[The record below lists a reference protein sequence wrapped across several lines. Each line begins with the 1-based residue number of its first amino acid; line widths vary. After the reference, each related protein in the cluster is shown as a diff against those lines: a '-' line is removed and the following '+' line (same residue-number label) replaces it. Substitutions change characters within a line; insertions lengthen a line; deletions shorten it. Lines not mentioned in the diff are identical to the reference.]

1 MFSTILLLSVLA
13 AACFEISAE
22 AHAMNVAL
30 QRRYDN
36 ARFTFFDA
44 GLGACGSYS
53 SASDF
58 IVALNAEQYGDGEHC
73 YEMIEITYNGK
84 TARAQIVDECP
95 ECAWG
100 ALDFSTSLFDHF
112 ASEDKGVLY
121 GSWVFAD
128 QGGDTTTQETTTR
141 PTTRTTTRA
150 TTKTTTSETTK
161 TTTRETTTEQSTT
174 QESTTVSKTS
184 KRVSTQAKQ
193 SSSST
198 LASTSLTPTST
209 PTPTEASR
217 TTSVVRGIV
226 QGAPSTLAQPTATVG
241 SGAGKAKVHTLA
253 LLLGVVMAVCA

>member
-13 AACFEISAE
+13 AACVRISAE
-22 AHAMNVAL
+22 AHAMNDAL

-141 PTTRTTTRA
+141 ATTKTTTRA
-150 TTKTTTSETTK
+150 TTKTRTL
-161 TTTRETTTEQSTT
+161 ETTTEKSTT
-174 QESTTVSKTS
+174 QESTTISQTS
-184 KRVSTQAKQ
+184 KRASTQAKR
-193 SSSST
+193 SSSLT
-198 LASTSLTPTST
+198 LASTSLAPTST

-226 QGAPSTLAQPTATVG
+226 QGAPSTLAQPTATMG
-241 SGAGKAKVHTLA
+241 SGAGKAKVHMLA